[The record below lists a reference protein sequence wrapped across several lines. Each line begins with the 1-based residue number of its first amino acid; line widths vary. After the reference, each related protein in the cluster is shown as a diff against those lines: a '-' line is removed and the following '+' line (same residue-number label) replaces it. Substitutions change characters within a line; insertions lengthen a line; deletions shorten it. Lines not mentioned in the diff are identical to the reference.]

1 MQYVMAALVGGG
13 IGFLVFCL
21 LAGPFE
27 RVLAHVRRPPV
38 ASREIERRFRAVFS
52 IMSEAAR
59 TSLLNYYMQKH
70 GCGHLEAMSR
80 AVEDRERDTG
90 RW

>member
-13 IGFLVFCL
+13 IGFLAFCL
-21 LAGPFE
+21 LAGPFD
-27 RVLAHVRRPPV
+27 RLLARIRPQP
-38 ASREIERRFRAVFS
+38 ATRPEAERRFRAVFS

-59 TSLLNYYMQKH
+59 TSLLNYYIQKH
-70 GCGHLEAMSR
+70 GCSRLEAMSR
-80 AVEDRERDTG
+80 AVEDRERDAG